1 MCMQSK
7 FVSLVSIG
15 ALFGALGM
23 VSQSA
28 AAAVGVSPVFGAC
41 PAQTGFLAGRT
52 SAVLSHVQQPVTDF
66 IYNFKVCNT
75 SAPGNDDGQAIFL
88 LRDWEL
94 PYDPAGGI
102 ANFTTPSGWGAAI
115 ETIGTPNDQTGWDG
129 ENPTWFNPTD
139 PFYDP
144 RYLGLTQV
152 IHFYTCG
159 FGSCY
164 GSDANVFG
172 DPLFPG
178 QELAGFGFTSP
189 FGETNAP
196 YQASWIDLR
205 PRSGDPAFPNP
216 GGPNTPGL
224 LNNVPEPGGFAL
236 FAVALGAMMAARG
249 RRRETTGE

>member
-1 MCMQSK
+1 MRMQSK
-7 FVSLVSIG
+7 FVSLVSMG

-28 AAAVGVSPVFGAC
+28 AAAIGVAPVFDPC
-41 PAQTGFLAGRT
+41 PAQTGPLAGRT
-52 SAVLSHVQQPVTDF
+52 SAVLSHVQQPGTGF
-66 IYNFKVCNT
+66 IYNFKACNT
-75 SAPGNDDGQAIFL
+75 SALGEESRTIFL

-94 PYDPAGGI
+94 PYDPLGLFT
-102 ANFTTPSGWGAAI
+102 NFTTPVGWGSAI
-115 ETIGTPNDQTGWDG
+115 ETIGQPNSITGWDG
-129 ENPTWFNPTD
+129 EQPTWFDPAD

-159 FGSCY
+159 FRSCY
-164 GSDANVFG
+164 GSDADVFG
-172 DPLFPG
+172 DPLSPG

-189 FGETNAP
+189 FGATNAP
-196 YQASWIDLR
+196 YQASWIDFI

-236 FAVALGAMMAARG
+236 FAVALGALMAARG
-249 RRRETTGE
+249 RRRETTGD